1 MIQRGQ
7 WDLELALMACHAIQ
21 CGCVLAKSAKVYL
34 ESIKGKWINWKR
46 REDGTPEVLESWS
59 RTFLDLILH
68 KDCKDF
74 LTDIEKSD
82 APRYRKIASLLS
94 FNHNVEVTVKMIEP
108 TSVDT
113 KYPDHMVRCRTCTHK
128 RPLSLIETDGGCGYY
143 HSVES
148 DAVDRLGKTFQYY
161 FDLSSAD
168 RSVPTSITYVQVRC
182 YCCGS
187 IYSRNSEVNV
197 PGYSKCHNCR
207 GFGTPSPACECS
219 DCNLNFVNWYGKEKF
234 VGGKCGGCTAGLRHR
249 EIKHKEFPTLVQQ
262 LFGDHFKTMCK
273 HLGFTVEN
281 SFKSNCALYDAVLH
295 ISQDVVEDSE
305 GNSSSHLAT
314 TPAVI
319 PTTVLF
325 NFIK

>member
-1 MIQRGQ
+1 
-7 WDLELALMACHAIQ
+7 MACHAIQ